1 MGYRARK
8 SGAVGPTRE
17 DSKVVSQGELCKLWN
32 QDSNP
37 PCWASLSLSLAF
49 CLPSWQFLPSSL
61 SFFLRFCLSFLL
73 LYLALSFPFCHTLI
87 PFCLSSL
94 TLSVSVFILLPSFPF
109 LRHSI
114 SLSYFL
120 LLSVLFALQLFSFL
134 SLTFFCFLSLP
145 LFSYSLPPC
154 SLSPFLFVLLL
165 LSSLSVALPN
175 VFPGPPL
182 SPGDPGELV

>member
-1 MGYRARK
+1 MVRYVRTRD
-8 SGAVGPTRE
+8 SRRVGGPILRFLSISLFSF
-17 DSKVVSQGELCKLWN
+17 DSVF
-32 QDSNP
+32 
-37 PCWASLSLSLAF
+37 LSLLFPFPSVTLSNSFLSLVSHSF
-49 CLPSWQFLPSSL
+49 SFSLYPSS
-61 SFFLRFCLSFLL
+61 FL
-73 LYLALSFPFCHTLI
+73 
-87 PFCLSSL
+87 
-94 TLSVSVFILLPSFPF
+94 PF

-120 LLSVLFALQLFSFL
+120 LPSLLFALQLFSFL

-145 LFSYSLPPC
+145 LFSCSLPPC
-154 SLSPFLFVLLL
+154 SLLPSSPFLFVLLL

>member
-1 MGYRARK
+1 MVRYVRARDRRR
-8 SGAVGPTRE
+8 VGDQSFGFSP
-17 DSKVVSQGELCKLWN
+17 
-32 QDSNP
+32 
-37 PCWASLSLSLAF
+37 
-49 CLPSWQFLPSSL
+49 SL
-61 SFFLRFCLSFLL
+61 SFPSILSFSLCSFLSLL
-73 LYLALSFPFCHTLI
+73 SHSLI

-120 LLSVLFALQLFSFL
+120 LPSLLFALQLFSFL

-145 LFSYSLPPC
+145 LFSCSLPPC
-154 SLSPFLFVLLL
+154 SSLPSSPCLSVLLL
-165 LSSLSVALPN
+165 LSFLSVALPN